1 MSTFVTRD
9 GTEIYYKDWGSGKPV
24 LFSHGWPLDGDMWE
38 YQMQYLSSR
47 GYRTIAFDRRGFGR
61 SSQPWDGYDYDTFAD
76 DIAGLIEHLDLR
88 EVTLVGFS
96 MGGYVARELA
106 RIAPE
111 RVEALILIA
120 TSARGDTEE
129 LIRQRRS
136 SLKAPPKAFKGLSRP
151 AIVSSLHPDLANDE
165 TMTASALPRT
175 GSSSKNSSRD
185 ERFRRG
191 GEVFPRQS
199 AMARAG
205 DLERLGEIVQ
215 PTLIVAADADRL
227 RSREEAEEL
236 HRGIARA
243 TLETVAHTGHMI
255 PLEQPKALARVMT
268 EWLKTLS

>member
-1 MSTFVTRD
+1 MRLITSPVASVAWRVYED
-9 GTEIYYKDWGSGKPV
+9 GMTLLLIPGFMADATLWDALTDDLAPFG
-24 LFSHGWPLDGDMWE
+24 PLVATD
-38 YQMQYLSSR
+38 LSR
-47 GYRTIAFDRRGFGR
+47 GE
-61 SSQPWDGYDYDTFAD
+61 
-76 DIAGLIEHLDLR
+76 DIESMAAAILSDAPER
-88 EVTLVGFS
+88 FVAVGFS

-151 AIVSSLHPDLANDE
+151 AIVSSLHPDLADDE
-165 TMTASALPRT
+165 AMIARV
-175 GSSSKNSSRD
+175 RD
-185 ERFRRG
+185 MGLRLG
-191 GEVFPRQS
+191 GEVFHRQS

-205 DLERLGEIVQ
+205 DLDRLGEIRQ

-236 HRGIARA
+236 HRGIAGA
-243 TLETVAHTGHMI
+243 TLETVEHTGHMI

-268 EWLKTLS
+268 EWLASLS

>member
-1 MSTFVTRD
+1 MRLITS
-9 GTEIYYKDWGSGKPV
+9 PV
-24 LFSHGWPLDGDMWE
+24 ASVAWRVYEGAMTLLLIPGFMADATLWDAMTDDLAPFGPLVATD
-38 YQMQYLSSR
+38 LSR
-47 GYRTIAFDRRGFGR
+47 GE
-61 SSQPWDGYDYDTFAD
+61 
-76 DIAGLIEHLDLR
+76 DIERMAAAILSDAPER
-88 EVTLVGFS
+88 FVAVGFS

-165 TMTASALPRT
+165 TMIARV
-175 GSSSKNSSRD
+175 RD
-185 ERFRRG
+185 MGLRLG
-191 GEVFPRQS
+191 GEVFHRQS

-205 DLERLGEIVQ
+205 DLARLSEIRQ

-227 RSREEAEEL
+227 RMREEAEEL
-236 HRGIARA
+236 HRGISGSTLA
-243 TLETVAHTGHMI
+243 TVEHSGHMI

-268 EWLKTLS
+268 SWLKTLS